1 MVATAT
7 ESGFYRLSVT
17 FDEKVEESISW
28 TKDKDA
34 SGDTMNID
42 GPHIHP
48 FYKNAYSL
56 LETTQTNI
64 SNTATTSAIDHD
76 WHSTHNWLY
85 RV

>member
-7 ESGFYRLSVT
+7 ESGFYRSIVT
-17 FDEKVEESISW
+17 FDEKVEEPIPW

-34 SGDTMNID
+34 SLVTLNID

-64 SNTATTSAIDHD
+64 SNTPTTLVIDHD
-76 WHSTHNWLY
+76 WHSSHNWLHHI
-85 RV
+85 